1 MFKFFFHLIDLII
14 VGLIGFLSSYY
25 IFYKSK
31 KDGIKKDQ
39 LIAYQKLIANRFEF
53 YTLMSELRESEIR
66 FLSSSRELKIT
77 EKSPDKDS
85 IKDLKKENFYL
96 RQKSDQLKLNVVNFF
111 KDFHANLINI
121 KQLYDDQNIKN
132 LTDSLVKQQ
141 FTELLPNM
149 EEFDCYRDIK
159 CLKKHE
165 EKLLKEL
172 KTNLDNI
179 LFTQFDELTKTIN
192 DYNKKTNFII
202 III

>member
-1 MFKFFFHLIDLII
+1 MFKFFSHLIYLII

-31 KDGIKKDQ
+31 KDSIRKDQ
-39 LIAYQKLIANRFEF
+39 LVAYQKLIANRFEF

-132 LTDSLVKQQ
+132 LTDSLLKQQ

>member
-1 MFKFFFHLIDLII
+1 MFKFFSHLIYLII

-31 KDGIKKDQ
+31 KDSIRKDQ
-39 LIAYQKLIANRFEF
+39 LVAYQKLIANRFEF

-121 KQLYDDQNIKN
+121 KQLYDDQNIQN
-132 LTDSLVKQQ
+132 LSDLLLNQQ
-141 FTELLPNM
+141 FSKIQLS
-149 EEFDCYRDIK
+149 EEQIK
-159 CLKKHE
+159 KFKGIE
-165 EKLLKEL
+165 SVKS
-172 KTNLDNI
+172 
-179 LFTQFDELTKTIN
+179 
-192 DYNKKTNFII
+192 
-202 III
+202 

>member
-132 LTDSLVKQQ
+132 LTDSLLKQQ

-149 EEFDCYRDIK
+149 EAFDCYRDIK